1 MAAVDSSV
9 RAKAFRRKAFT
20 GCVALVSLFVA
31 KAVFQESVQPAF
43 AAPRECPPVNRPPS
57 TTFISD
63 VAVGTRSGI
72 VAVGWVPDGQ
82 KGLRGAAWNASGGRM
97 SRPTPLPRLRDQDD
111 QAMLSVTTYGGA
123 LVAVGR
129 QDGHASAWI
138 SGNGTEWRPVS
149 GLEKLRGT
157 ASVMRA
163 VSHDKRL
170 VVAGWICDRPNE
182 GRKPAI
188 WTSSNARDWKLT
200 QIRSFSRLLDV
211 EEERPQAQINSVHS
225 HEGHIYAVGVVSA
238 EPTELRR
245 NRVNWEAA
253 VWRSR
258 DLTGEVWDPI
268 EDVDGATGEGDQF
281 MNGITTW
288 SGGLIAVGGDG
299 FGRDTTAAVWTSR
312 DGSSWQRVPDDV
324 TPLNPL
330 RRLGESS
337 AMTSVATIG
346 NMIVAVG
353 YSERFGG
360 AKSPT
365 TWMTRDPQ
373 QWLQP
378 ETSSAQGE
386 ATSIARQASATG
398 VEVGWTFPRSRRGPP
413 VGWSKILTLP
423 RA

>member
-1 MAAVDSSV
+1 
-9 RAKAFRRKAFT
+9 
-20 GCVALVSLFVA
+20 LLFVA
-31 KAVFQESVQPAF
+31 RTVIQESVQPAI
-43 AAPRECPPVNRPPS
+43 AASRECPPVNRPAS

-63 VAVGTRSGI
+63 VAVGTRSGT

-82 KGLRGAAWNASGGRM
+82 KGLRGAAWIASGGRI
-97 SRPTPLPRLRDQDD
+97 SGPAPLPRLGDQAD

-129 QDGHASAWI
+129 QNGRASAWI
-138 SGNGTEWRPVS
+138 SGNGMEWTPVS
-149 GLEKLRGT
+149 GLEKHRGT
-157 ASVMRA
+157 TSAMRA
-163 VSHDKRL
+163 VSHDKNL
-170 VVAGWICDRPNE
+170 VVAGWICEKPNE

-188 WTSSNARDWKLT
+188 WTSSDTTHWKLS
-200 QIRSFSRLLDV
+200 QIQTFSRLLDV
-211 EEERPQAQINSVHS
+211 EEKRPQAQINSVQS
-225 HEGHIYAVGVVSA
+225 FEGHLYAVGVVSA
-238 EPTELRR
+238 KPTELRR

-258 DLTGEVWDPI
+258 DLTGEKWDPV
-268 EDVDGATGEGDQF
+268 EDVGGASGDGDQF
-281 MNGITTW
+281 MNGVTTW
-288 SGGLIAVGGDG
+288 SGGLVAVGGDG

-312 DGSSWQRVPDDV
+312 DGTSWQRVPDDV

-346 NMIVAVG
+346 DMIVAVG

-373 QWLQP
+373 HWQQP

-386 ATSIARQASATG
+386 ATSIVRQANAAG
-398 VEVGWTFPRSRRGPP
+398 VEVGWTLPRSRRGPA